1 MIRFFYFL
9 FFTTIYAYANTSSY
23 TTTEQNV
30 FKINQGE
37 KVLVPFEDEFL
48 KKEINVEIK
57 KLLKIKNPSK
67 LSYNLTRKYYKHHNY
82 KPFFIS
88 DNGIKNIAFELL
100 TTIKKDEVLKPIISK
115 FFDIDSIQRQID
127 LINQTTLEAEELVK
141 LDFMLISTYHIYMR
155 HLSKGVID
163 WVKFEEDLVK
173 LDEKEEIIAKW
184 QRYKV
189 YTNYR
194 KLLYKAVKNDDISL
208 AINKVNYTFP
218 KVKEL
223 SNTIDKYEQ
232 IKKNGGFIKIPEIT
246 KSLKKDNY
254 YSQIYYLRQRLY
266 QSGDLENV
274 DCEIE
279 DKIDKNNNIKNC
291 YDYFDNSVFEAV
303 KKFQKR
309 HGLIVDGIIG
319 KNTVKWLNLSID
331 KRIKI
336 IRLNLERMRWM
347 PRNLGEKYIIVNIPD
362 FQLKMYNNSKKI
374 LDMAV
379 VVGERE
385 HPTPIF
391 SHRVSTVVL
400 NPYWRIPQRIVRR
413 EIIPKLV
420 EDSMYLVENEIKA
433 FENWDH
439 KSMEYDVSAVDW
451 NMYLDNELI
460 GTSESAPMRFIQIPG
475 DKNPLGRMKF
485 LFPNKYSVYLH
496 DTPAKSLF
504 RKTKRAFSHGC
515 IRVSKPNEL
524 LKAIA
529 KEDESFKYKEAQEI
543 LDDIEKKD
551 LDLKNKIPVHIVYLT
566 SWIDDE
572 GNIQFRDDIYN
583 YDNMQIKYIYEKN

>member
-23 TTTEQNV
+23 TTREQNV
-30 FKINQGE
+30 FEMNQGT

-48 KKEINVEIK
+48 KKEIKSEIK

-67 LSYNLTRKYYKHHNY
+67 LSYNLTRKYYKYHNFN
-82 KPFFIS
+82 PFFVS
-88 DNGIKNIAFELL
+88 DKGIKNIAFELL
-100 TTIKKDEVLKPIISK
+100 TNIKKDEALKPIISK

-127 LINQTTLEAEELVK
+127 LINQTTLEAEKLVK

-155 HLSKGVID
+155 CLSKGIID
-163 WVKFEEDLVK
+163 WEKFEEDLVK
-173 LDEKEEIIAKW
+173 LDEEEEIIAKW

-218 KVKEL
+218 KVKKL
-223 SNTIDKYEQ
+223 SNSINKYEQ
-232 IKKNGGFIKIPEIT
+232 IKKSGGFIKVPEIT

-279 DKIDKNNNIKNC
+279 DKIDENNNIKNC

-309 HGLIVDGIIG
+309 HGLIVDGVVG

-331 KRIKI
+331 ERIKI
-336 IRLNLERMRWM
+336 IRLNLERMRWI

-362 FQLKMYNNSKKI
+362 FQLKMYNNSEKI

-391 SHRVSTVVL
+391 SHKVSTVVL

-475 DKNPLGRMKF
+475 EKNPLGRMKF

-515 IRVSKPNEL
+515 IRVSKPHEL

-529 KEDESFKYKEAQEI
+529 KEDESFEYKDAQEI
-543 LDDIEKKD
+543 LNDIEKKD

-566 SWIDDE
+566 SWIDEE

-583 YDNMQIKYIYEKN
+583 YDKMQIKYIYEN

>member
-9 FFTTIYAYANTSSY
+9 FFTTIFAYANTSSY

-30 FKINQGE
+30 FEMNQGN

-48 KKEINVEIK
+48 KKEIKVEIK
-57 KLLKIKNPSK
+57 KLLKIKKPSK
-67 LSYNLTRKYYKHHNY
+67 LSYNLTRKYYKYHNFN
-82 KPFFIS
+82 PFFVS
-88 DNGIKNIAFELL
+88 DKGIKNIAFELL
-100 TTIKKDEVLKPIISK
+100 TTIKKDEILKPIISK
-115 FFDIDSIQRQID
+115 FFDIDSIEKQIE
-127 LINQTTLEAEELVK
+127 LINQTSLEAKQLVK

-155 HLSKGVID
+155 YLSNGIID
-163 WVKFEEDLVK
+163 WEKFEEDLAK
-173 LDEKEEIIAKW
+173 LEEEEEIIAKW

-189 YTNYR
+189 FTNYR
-194 KLLYKAVKNDDISL
+194 KLLYKAVENDDISL
-208 AINKVNYTFP
+208 AINKTNYTFP

-223 SNTIDKYEQ
+223 SNTINKYEE
-232 IKKNGGFIKIPEIT
+232 IKKNGGFLRIPEIT

-266 QSGDLENV
+266 QSGDLENT

-279 DKIDKNNNIKNC
+279 DKIDENNNIKKC
-291 YDYFDNSVFEAV
+291 YEYFDNSVFEAV
-303 KKFQKR
+303 KTFQKR
-309 HGLIVDGIIG
+309 HGLIDDGIVG
-319 KNTVKWLNLSID
+319 KNTIKWLNLSID
-331 KRIKI
+331 ERIKI
-336 IRLNLERMRWM
+336 IRLNLERMRWL

-362 FQLKMYNNSKKI
+362 FQLKMYNNSEKI

-391 SHRVSTVVL
+391 SHKVSTVVL

-451 NMYLDNELI
+451 SMYLDNELI

-504 RKTKRAFSHGC
+504 KKSSRAFSHGC
-515 IRVSKPNEL
+515 IRVSKPHEL
-524 LKAIA
+524 LKVIA
-529 KEDESFKYKEAQEI
+529 DEDKTFKYEEAQKI

-566 SWIDDE
+566 SWIDEE

-583 YDNMQIKYIYEKN
+583 YDKMQIKYIYEN

>member
-9 FFTTIYAYANTSSY
+9 FFTTIFAYANTSSY

-30 FKINQGE
+30 FEINQGN

-48 KKEINVEIK
+48 KKEIKVEIK

-67 LSYNLTRKYYKHHNY
+67 LSYNLTRKYYKYHNFN
-82 KPFFIS
+82 PFFVS
-88 DNGIKNIAFELL
+88 DKGIKNIAFELL
-100 TTIKKDEVLKPIISK
+100 TTIKKDEILKPIISK
-115 FFDIDSIQRQID
+115 FFDIDSIEKQIE
-127 LINQTTLEAEELVK
+127 LINQTSLEAKQLVK

-155 HLSKGVID
+155 YLSNGIID
-163 WVKFEEDLVK
+163 WEKFEEDLAK
-173 LDEKEEIIAKW
+173 LEEEEEIIAKW

-189 YTNYR
+189 FTNYR
-194 KLLYKAVKNDDISL
+194 KLLYKAVENDDISL
-208 AINKVNYTFP
+208 AINKTNYTFP

-223 SNTIDKYEQ
+223 SNTINKYEE
-232 IKKNGGFIKIPEIT
+232 IKKNGGFLRIPEIT

-266 QSGDLENV
+266 QSGDLENT
-274 DCEIE
+274 DCEIK
-279 DKIDKNNNIKNC
+279 DKIDENNNTKKC
-291 YDYFDNSVFEAV
+291 YEYFDNSVFEAV
-303 KKFQKR
+303 KTFQKR
-309 HGLIVDGIIG
+309 HGLIDDGIVG
-319 KNTVKWLNLSID
+319 KNTIKWLNLSID
-331 KRIKI
+331 ERIKI
-336 IRLNLERMRWM
+336 IRLNLERMRWL

-362 FQLKMYNNSKKI
+362 FQLKMYNNSEKI

-391 SHRVSTVVL
+391 SHKVSTVVL

-451 NMYLDNELI
+451 SMYLDNELI

-504 RKTKRAFSHGC
+504 KKSSRAFSHGC
-515 IRVSKPNEL
+515 IRVSKPHEL
-524 LKAIA
+524 LKVIA
-529 KEDESFKYKEAQEI
+529 DEDKTFKYEEAQKI

-566 SWIDDE
+566 SWIDEE

-583 YDNMQIKYIYEKN
+583 YDKMQIKYIYEN